1 MDAMILLLIL
11 MPVLGSVSVA
21 LGSDKTA
28 NWKAVAAAAFTLVLF
43 ILASFSVHWPAD
55 HSATLFSW
63 EWLKP
68 LGSHIHF
75 GYVLDPLAGLLLAIV
90 VILGSLVIWYSTT
103 YVGTGNRE
111 HPSTQGRVRHHAWLL
126 LFIAAMIGVA
136 ISPNLLQL
144 YVFWEMTTLCSWA
157 LISHYRNEESLSA
170 GFKALLMTFSGGLFF
185 ALGLVLL
192 FVHSK
197 SFDFNALAAVPE
209 KMRYWIFCCFL
220 MAAWAKSAQIPFY
233 TWLPDAMAAPTTVSM
248 YLHAAAM
255 VKAGVFLVA
264 RLCLA
269 NSSVPHLPGLLM
281 ALMATATM
289 LVALY
294 FFFHQ
299 IDLKR
304 LLAYSTIAHLAY
316 VLFGFGL
323 GLMGAHLGWYAG
335 AMHIM
340 NHSVGKGL
348 LFLTVGAIAYSTGTR
363 RTDELSGLAQTSPWT
378 AIAFFVGML
387 AILGVPPFSGFFSKF
402 YLLLAAIQ
410 VGGWAG
416 YLMVIPFL
424 LEIVIAFAW
433 FFHIGHKVFLGPV
446 SPAAREAAPLPLS
459 MRVILAILMA
469 LTVIAPWL
477 AFRLMQYLGM

>member
-1 MDAMILLLIL
+1 MDLLILLLIL
-11 MPVLGSVSVA
+11 LPVLGSVSVA
-21 LGSDKTA
+21 LGSDKSA
-28 NWKAVAAAAFTLVLF
+28 NPKAMLATSLTLIVFVIVSL
-43 ILASFSVHWPAD
+43 SVNWSD
-55 HSATLFSW
+55 SSTATLLSW

-68 LGSHIHF
+68 VGAHLDLG
-75 GYVLDPLAGLLLAIV
+75 YLLDPLAGLLLVIV
-90 VILGSLVIWYSTT
+90 VLLGSLVIWYSTT
-103 YVGTGNRE
+103 YVGTGNKE
-111 HPSTQGRVRHHAWLL
+111 HPSETGRARHHGWLL

-144 YVFWEMTTLCSWA
+144 YMFWEMTTLCSWA
-157 LISHYRNEESLSA
+157 LISHYRNSESLAA
-170 GFKALLMTFSGGLFF
+170 GYKALLMTFSGGLFF

-192 FVHSK
+192 FVHTK
-197 SFDFNALAAVPE
+197 SFSFDALSAVPE
-209 KMRYWIFCCFL
+209 NVRYWIFGCF
-220 MAAWAKSAQIPFY
+220 MVAAWAKSAQIPFY

-255 VKAGVFLVA
+255 VKAGVFLMA

-269 NSSVPHLPGLLM
+269 NNGAPHMPGLLL

-316 VLFGFGL
+316 ILFGFGL
-323 GLMGAHLGWYAG
+323 GLMGSRLGWYAG

-348 LFLTVGAIAYSTGTR
+348 LFLTVGSIAYSTGTR

-378 AIAFFVGML
+378 AAAFFVGML

-410 VGGWAG
+410 LGGVAG
-416 YLMVIPFL
+416 YLMVVPFL

-446 SPAAREAAPLPLS
+446 SPAAQAAAPLPLS
-459 MRVILAILMA
+459 MRVILAVLMA
-469 LTVIAPWL
+469 LTILAPWL
-477 AFRLMQYLGM
+477 AFRFMQILGM